1 MLLNAALNLSLRLVV
16 VNWIE
21 MRLAGRLSPAKI
33 LSYVI
38 DPGVGA
44 NFYFI
49 GTIGMNAA
57 NDLLPGRNHESVI
70 SARADTHHIFAAY
83 YFGAEQRAA
92 IGIGPV
98 NVNDGMCG
106 GWRNFFEWAALLRT
120 SDRRNVVGLRNH
132 DDREAA
138 GL

>member
-1 MLLNAALNLSLRLVV
+1 MFLLAALNLSLRLVV

-21 MRLAGRLSPAKI
+21 MRLASRLSPAKI
-33 LSYVI
+33 LSDVI
-38 DPGVGA
+38 DAGIGA

-57 NDLLPGRNHESVI
+57 SDLLPGRNDESMI
-70 SARADTHHIFAAY
+70 AAGTDTHHIIAAY

-98 NVNDGMCG
+98 N
-106 GWRNFFEWAALLRT
+106 
-120 SDRRNVVGLRNH
+120 
-132 DDREAA
+132 
-138 GL
+138 